1 MFRINVERILNKPI
15 GEVFE
20 YLSDHENYHN
30 FPVVD
35 KSELLEQGKSEKN
48 GLSALR
54 RVVIGPTCLEERITC
69 FERPTRL
76 HYLIEKSKPLPFIHD
91 LGEIELLEEGN
102 QTRVIWRSEGH
113 INIPII
119 GTLVFDKLINKQ
131 GAAGF
136 SKILKW
142 IENQ

>member
-1 MFRINVERILNKPI
+1 MFRINVERIINKPI

-20 YLSDHENYHN
+20 YLSDHENYSH

-35 KSELLEQGKSEKN
+35 KSELLEQGKDDKN
-48 GLSALR
+48 GLGALR
-54 RVVIGPTCLEERITC
+54 RVEIGVTSLEERITL

-76 HYLIEKSKPLPFIHD
+76 YYLIEKSKPLPFIHD
-91 LGEIELLEEGN
+91 LGEIELFEQGS
-102 QTRVIWRSEGH
+102 QTKVIWRSEGH

-119 GTLVFDKLINKQ
+119 GSLVFDKLINKQ

-136 SKILKW
+136 NKILNW
-142 IENQ
+142 IQKQ